1 MKSIEKA
8 IMESDLGLNP
18 SSDGSV
24 IRLPIP
30 ALTEERRRDLVK
42 LVHRLA
48 EDGRVAVRNVRRD
61 CMKDL
66 KELVHEGEVGEDA
79 EKRAEKELQKYT
91 DEHVARDR
99 RAPQAQRS
107 GDPRG
112 LSRPSRR
119 PATTTPPWPRCG
131 TWLARWRL
139 RKATGAAEP
148 AAGGATCRYLAI
160 IMDGNGRWAQ
170 GRGLPVAAGHRAGAK
185 TLRRVLEHALDLG
198 IKEVTVYSFSTE
210 NWNRP
215 TDEVE
220 ALMQLFIEMIDSQVP
235 DMHERGARVRFV
247 GRREGAP
254 DELVRRIEEAEA
266 LTAANTQD
274 DAVHRLQLRRAARAA
289 GRRARAWRPSTRRGR
304 GARRRSG
311 DAAPEFTDDDL
322 RRHLYAPEMHDPELL
337 IRTSGE
343 LRISNFLLWQC
354 AYSELYFSDRYWP
367 DFGPEDLDAALAD
380 YAGRQ
385 RRFGGRRAAAPGGA
399 CRRRRAS

>member
-1 MKSIEKA
+1 MAS
-8 IMESDLGLNP
+8 L
-18 SSDGSV
+18 
-24 IRLPIP
+24 R
-30 ALTEERRRDLVK
+30 
-42 LVHRLA
+42 
-48 EDGRVAVRNVRRD
+48 
-61 CMKDL
+61 
-66 KELVHEGEVGEDA
+66 
-79 EKRAEKELQKYT
+79 Q
-91 DEHVARDR
+91 
-99 RAPQAQRS
+99 
-107 GDPRG
+107 
-112 LSRPSRR
+112 
-119 PATTTPPWPRCG
+119 
-131 TWLARWRL
+131 WLARWRL
-139 RKATGAAEP
+139 RSAPGAAEP

-160 IMDGNGRWAQ
+160 IMDGNGRWAK

-185 TLRRVLEHALDLG
+185 ALRRVLEHALDLG
-198 IKEVTVYSFSTE
+198 IEEVTVYSFSTE

-215 TDEVE
+215 RDEVE

-266 LTAANTQD
+266 LTAANTRMTLYI
-274 DAVHRLQLRRAARAA
+274 AFSYG
-289 GRRARAWRPSTRRGR
+289 GRRELLDAAEGLAAEYAAS
-304 GARRRSG
+304 AFEG
-311 DAAPEFTDDDL
+311 DVAAPDDAPEFSDDDL

-385 RRFGGRRAAAPGGA
+385 RRFGGRRAVVEETATAGPSAAGDG
-399 CRRRRAS
+399 RAT